1 MRPDEL
7 IAAHAATWTA
17 ATRHPFL
24 DAVREGTLPEPAFR
38 AWLRQDHL
46 FVADLLAY
54 QARLLARAPRR
65 DQGLLAGGLVALEA
79 ELGWFEAQASRW
91 GFRLD
96 AARHPVTD
104 AYRVHLEALQNG
116 NYAAALTALWTGER
130 AYLEAW
136 SGAAP
141 GAGPYREYVEHWT
154 APGFRAYVQ
163 GLEAAAAAAIE
174 ADGAAAAEAER
185 AFGETAALER
195 GFWSMAWAAEEA

>member
-1 MRPDEL
+1 VRPDEL

-24 DAVREGTLPEPAFR
+24 DAVREGTLAEPAFR

-65 DQGLLAGGLVALEA
+65 DQGLLLGGLVALEA
-79 ELGWFEAQASRW
+79 ELGWFEAEAGRT
-91 GFRLD
+91 GLHLGGP
-96 AARHPVTD
+96 RHPVTES
-104 AYRVHLEALQNG
+104 YRTLLEALQTG
-116 NYAAALTALWTGER
+116 AYAAALTALWTLER

-154 APGFRAYVQ
+154 AAGFRAYVQ

-174 ADGAAAAEAER
+174 ADGQAAAESER
-185 AFGETAALER
+185 AFLETACLER
-195 GFWSMAWAAEEA
+195 GFWSMAWAAEDG